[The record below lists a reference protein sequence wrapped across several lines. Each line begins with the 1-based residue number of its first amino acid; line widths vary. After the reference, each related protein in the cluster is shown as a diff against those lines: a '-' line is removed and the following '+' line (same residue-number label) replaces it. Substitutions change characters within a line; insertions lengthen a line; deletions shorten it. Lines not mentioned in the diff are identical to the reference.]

1 MKKTAIAILVFSI
14 LYLVLGTSIHAQD
27 FDAPKAYAD
36 YQYQLS
42 VYQKAYSEFQEAK
55 SFYQGNPTLQLKSEA
70 RRKTLKM
77 LKERDNLIVVY
88 LTAIRMHIWESKG
101 FDENQKNAIY
111 AKIDPEIEW
120 YQNHIKNYLD
130 SDEPVDLFNKSDES
144 KSRLETNTTPII
156 NEGLFDISLSQEIG
170 IRLAHQ
176 QIFTDLKKYID
187 DQVAVGKLKIDP
199 FNRWINDTDAV
210 LQQLQKN
217 EDSAVVK
224 IQTLYS
230 QNFGVGA
237 TYRNSVEIL
246 SSSISPLSQLNSYL
260 TEMLISI
267 QNQMK

>member
-1 MKKTAIAILVFSI
+1 MKKTAIVLLVSLFFLFSSH
-14 LYLVLGTSIHAQD
+14 VASAQT
-27 FDAPKAYAD
+27 FDAPKAFAD

-55 SFYQGNPTLQLKSEA
+55 AFYQGNPTLQLKSEA

-77 LKERDNLIVVY
+77 LKERDTLIVVY

-156 NEGLFDISLSQEIG
+156 DEGLFDISLSQEIG

-176 QIFTDLKKYID
+176 QIFADLKKYID

-199 FNRWINDTDAV
+199 FNRWLNDTDAV

-217 EDSAVVK
+217 EEAAMTK

-246 SSSISPLSQLNSYL
+246 ASSISPLSQLNSYL
-260 TEMLISI
+260 TEMLVSI